1 MPLTTYID
9 AITSALREEMARDE
23 RVFIIGEDVGAMGG
37 VFKVTKGLQEEFG
50 SDRVIDSPLAEGIIV
65 SSSIGAAMAG
75 MRPVPE
81 IQFADFIAPAMDSI
95 VEQAAKLRYRSA
107 GTQTCPLTVRVCY
120 GGGTGGGLYHSQ
132 TNTSWFIQTPGLMVV
147 APSSPY
153 DAKGLL
159 KAAIRND
166 DPVLFFEHK
175 KLYRSTKEEVPADDY
190 TVPLMKAAIKRKG
203 SDVTAISHGY
213 MLQLTLQAAEKMKEE
228 SGAEVEVID
237 LRTLA
242 PLDKDT
248 FLESV
253 ARTSRV
259 VVVHEANRTLGIGAE
274 VFRHHCRGSVRLSGR
289 PCYTSHWAGHSRDSR
304 LPTVG
309 EVLYAVGGEDRRRP
323 ETHPGLLGSFRWLAA
338 QLRWRFRRVNLNRR
352 RIEVAAH
359 GERTDEAR
367 YSVLSPA
374 MLERMALETKRRE
387 KKCRA

>member
-1 MPLTTYID
+1 MPVMTYID
-9 AITSALREEMARDE
+9 AINTALRDEMARDE

-37 VFKVTKGLQEEFG
+37 VFKATKGLQEEFG
-50 SDRVIDSPLAEGIIV
+50 KERVIDSPLAEGVIV

-75 MRPVPE
+75 MRPVAE
-81 IQFADFIAPAMDSI
+81 IQFADFIAPAMDPI
-95 VEQAAKLRYRSA
+95 AEQAAKLRYRSA
-107 GTQTCPLTVRVCY
+107 GTQTCPLTIRVCY
-120 GGGTGGGLYHSQ
+120 GGGVGGGLYHSQ
-132 TNTSWFIQTPGLMVV
+132 TNTSWFIHTSGLIVV

-159 KAAIRND
+159 KSAIRNE

-175 KLYRSTKEEVPADDY
+175 KLYRSIKEEVPGDDY

-213 MLQLTLQAAEKMKEE
+213 TLQLTLQAAEDIRKKR
-228 SGAEVEVID
+228 GAEVEVVD

-274 VFRHHCRGSVRLSGR
+274 ISAIIAEEAFDCLDAPIARVTAPDIPAIPASPPLEQFYMPSVEKIVDAL
-289 PCYTSHWAGHSRDSR
+289 
-304 LPTVG
+304 
-309 EVLYAVGGEDRRRP
+309 
-323 ETHPGLLGSFRWLAA
+323 
-338 QLRWRFRRVNLNRR
+338 
-352 RIEVAAH
+352 
-359 GERTDEAR
+359 ERT
-367 YSVLSPA
+367 
-374 MLERMALETKRRE
+374 LEY
-387 KKCRA
+387 